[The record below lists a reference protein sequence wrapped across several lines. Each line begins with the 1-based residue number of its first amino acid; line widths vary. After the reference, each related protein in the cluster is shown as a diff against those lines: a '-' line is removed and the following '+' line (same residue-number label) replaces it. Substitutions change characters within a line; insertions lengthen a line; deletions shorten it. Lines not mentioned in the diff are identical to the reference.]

1 MAPMVH
7 IFECL
12 VPSWWNCLRRI
23 RRRGLAGGAESLGW
37 VLRFQKPKPFP
48 VSRFGLSPTCGSDVS
63 SQADAPSLL
72 PAALLPALLLGLQR
86 PGFLV
91 CVQSLNKDLFFND
104 LLPANGG
111 AHQLLPS
118 PCLNGDLI
126 DLRRSYVG
134 SSQREFIRAVV
145 SSCGEDAAP
154 L

>member
-1 MAPMVH
+1 MVGVVVGMRMAPMVH

-72 PAALLPALLLGLQR
+72 PAALLPALLTIDSATLS
-86 PGFLV
+86 PK
-91 CVQSLNKDLFFND
+91 LNAFFFK
-104 LLPANGG
+104 LSWSWCFSA
-111 AHQLLPS
+111 
-118 PCLNGDLI
+118 
-126 DLRRSYVG
+126 
-134 SSQREFIRAVV
+134 E
-145 SSCGEDAAP
+145 EEK
-154 L
+154 